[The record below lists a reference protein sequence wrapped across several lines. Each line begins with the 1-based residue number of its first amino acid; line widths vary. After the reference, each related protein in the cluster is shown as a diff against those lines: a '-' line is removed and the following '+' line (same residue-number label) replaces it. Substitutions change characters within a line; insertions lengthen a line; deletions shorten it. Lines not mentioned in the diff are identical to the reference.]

1 MSSPC
6 RLLALLGVRSLVSK
20 RTDPYTT
27 PYILIILRNNTEY
40 SSTAV
45 LEIWMGGVQILVVD
59 GCKIAAMR

>member
-1 MSSPC
+1 MSLIGAFRRKITRVEKDGSI
-6 RLLALLGVRSLVSK
+6 
-20 RTDPYTT
+20 YN

-45 LEIWMGGVQILVVD
+45 LEICMGGVQILVVD